1 MIGRL
6 LLAACLLLGAQA
18 APARAGVL
26 DRLRERGRVVIGYDP
41 DGSPFSF
48 AQGGQP
54 AGYAVD
60 LCRGVIDELS
70 RAVGNN
76 LRVDAVPLAA
86 DARLAAVRSG
96 RVDLDC
102 AATVPT
108 ADRHRA
114 VAFSPV
120 IFVAG
125 TTLLAPRSTTLRFY
139 RDLDGKTV
147 AVVAGT
153 PAEAAIRYM
162 VAHGR
167 MDAKIVAVA
176 DLDQALARL
185 GDRHADALA
194 ADDVALH
201 GVIARDHAADHRF
214 VLVGGLLSHEDYA
227 IMFAKDDPA
236 LADAVGRAFARMAQD
251 GRLASIYA
259 RWFDPG
265 DPALRLPIS
274 PQLNVI
280 FHMLANAE

>member
-1 MIGRL
+1 MIRRL
-6 LLAACLLLGAQA
+6 LLAACLLAFAPAAQA
-18 APARAGVL
+18 QTDTLARL
-26 DRLRERGRVVIGYDP
+26 HERGRIVIGYAD
-41 DGSPFSF
+41 DDFPFSF
-48 AQGGQP
+48 ARDGHP
-54 AGYAVD
+54 EGYAVD

-70 RAVGNN
+70 RAAGKHLGVE
-76 LRVDAVPLAA
+76 AVPLAA
-86 DARLAAVRSG
+86 DARLAAVRTG

-102 AATVPT
+102 AASVPT

-114 VAFSPV
+114 VAFSPI

-125 TTLLAPRSTTLRFY
+125 TSLLARRGTTLHSF

-147 AVVAGT
+147 AVIAGT

-167 MDAKIVAVA
+167 MDAKIVAVP
-176 DLDQALARL
+176 DLDQAVAML
-185 GDRHADALA
+185 GDRRVDALA
-194 ADDVALH
+194 GDDVVLH
-201 GVIARDHAADHRF
+201 RLIARGPAAHRF
-214 VLVGGLLSHEDYA
+214 VPVGGLLSHQPYA

-236 LADAVGRAFARMAQD
+236 LADAVGRAFARMAQHGD
-251 GRLASIYA
+251 LAAIYD

-265 DPALRLPIS
+265 VPALRLPIS